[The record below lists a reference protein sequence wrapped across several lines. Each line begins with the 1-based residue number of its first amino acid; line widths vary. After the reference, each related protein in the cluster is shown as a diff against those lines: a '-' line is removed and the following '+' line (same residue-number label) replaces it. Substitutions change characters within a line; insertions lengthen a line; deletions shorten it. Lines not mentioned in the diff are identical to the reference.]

1 MDASRFCGRTRVPS
15 RTHLLPAF
23 LSRSMSFRLLSVF
36 LVLFTT
42 ACASTAPS
50 SDPDAMSDM
59 ERLFWERQQ
68 AALSRYSQAEVDFM
82 TGMIGHHG
90 QALIMS
96 DLAES
101 NGASPVIRTLTA
113 RITNAQNDEIAT
125 MQKWLKDRGE
135 PAPEVHIDGLNLMI
149 HMPDTPMNDGGHGHD
164 HMMPGMLSQAQLEEL
179 AAAVGPDFDRL
190 FLTYMIQ
197 HHEGAVTMVEEMF
210 SKDGAGNDEAAY
222 KLASDI
228 QADQSTEIARM
239 KLMLESMGG
248 AGN

>member
-1 MDASRFCGRTRVPS
+1 MSR
-15 RTHLLPAF
+15 LLP
-23 LSRSMSFRLLSVF
+23 VV
-36 LVLFTT
+36 LVLLTT

-50 SDPDAMSDM
+50 SNSDAMSDM

-68 AALSRYSQAEVDFM
+68 QAMSRYSQAEVDFM
-82 TGMIGHHG
+82 TGMIGHHA

-96 DLAES
+96 DLAEA
-101 NGASPVIRTLTA
+101 NQASSAIRTLTA
-113 RITNAQNDEIAT
+113 RIINAQNDEIAT

-135 PAPEVHIDGLNLMI
+135 AVPEIHIDGLNLMI
-149 HMPDTPMNDGGHGHD
+149 HMPDAPMGGGDHGHD
-164 HMMPGMLSQAQLEEL
+164 HMMPGMLTRAQLEEL
-179 AAAVGPDFDRL
+179 AAATGPDFDRL